1 MTDNPWR
8 SPSGDDEHT
17 RQPDTSQFGS
27 PTPQGGQGASS
38 DDRYRPGTG
47 DPFGSK
53 QSGEPFSP
61 IVPEETSNQPYSPNQ
76 PTPPNQPNRPDQPAV
91 PGAPVPGGTNPFQ
104 HTAVAPGYDPK
115 QAYGEPE
122 KRTFLQRVSHGPGWG
137 ILAGLIWT
145 ILMVYV
151 FFSDQNPGSL
161 TFFLA
166 ILAPPIVLL
175 FVNGWRRFALGWLIV
190 FALSPIVLA
199 GVCIAFFAGLS
210 FSGG

>member
-8 SPSGDDEHT
+8 SPSGDDEQH
-17 RQPDTSQFGS
+17 RQPDFSQSGS

-38 DDRYRPGTG
+38 DDRYGPGTG

-53 QSGEPFSP
+53 QL
-61 IVPEETSNQPYSPNQ
+61 NQPS
-76 PTPPNQPNRPDQPAV
+76 PPNQPGQGRQPDQPAAPGPSV
-91 PGAPVPGGTNPFQ
+91 GPAMPGIPPAGAPVPCGTNPFQ
-104 HTAVAPGYDPK
+104 HTGVAPGYDPNRP
-115 QAYGEPE
+115 YEEPE

-145 ILMVYV
+145 TLMVYV
-151 FFSDQNPGSL
+151 FFSGQNPGSL

-166 ILAPPIVLL
+166 VLAPPIVLL

-190 FALSPIVLA
+190 FALSPIVFA
-199 GVCIAFFAGLS
+199 GVCIVSFMGVTGNAG
-210 FSGG
+210 